1 MGKVDEFET
10 LKMNDDDDD
19 YDDDEKHT
27 KVQLFSC
34 WKIKGENIV
43 FEFKFDW
50 EEAIISN

>member
-34 WKIKGENIV
+34 
-43 FEFKFDW
+43 
-50 EEAIISN
+50 